1 MNNHKLNILFV
12 IRINRTR
19 SDGKAPLLCRLTYNK
34 KRKPFATGQFIYPKY
49 WKSKEQTGNPPDDD
63 GYLNSQLSLI
73 KNKLN
78 QAFLLLQFKGD
89 EFNVNDI
96 YAQYLGKRIST
107 EKTIMDAFN
116 YHYERMGK
124 LVGIEVTETSLQKY
138 HQTHKHVNTFL
149 MFNYKKKDYLLKE
162 LKLNFINDFEYYLKT
177 EKKFKPSTVYK
188 TVQRFR
194 RIIRV
199 AIGAEYIQR
208 DPFVF
213 HKIKKPKKEVVYLS
227 QTELKKL
234 EKFTFSQKRLQLVKD
249 LFVFCC
255 YTGLAFQEMANL
267 ESRHIIKGFDG
278 NLWIEMIRQKT
289 EKKISIPLLPKAL
302 EILNKY
308 GEGTPILFKKL
319 PSISN
324 QKFNSYLK
332 EIAAII
338 GIEINL
344 THHIARKTFATTV
357 LLYNDVPMEI
367 VSELLGHSKMSITQ
381 DHYGKVVQKK
391 LSEHMNIL
399 SKELNLRDKS
409 KN

>member
-12 IRINRTR
+12 IRVNRTR

-34 KRKPFATGQFIYPKY
+34 KRKPFSTGQFVNPKC
-49 WKSKEQTGNPPDDD
+49 WNSKEQMANPPDDD

-78 QAFLLLQFKGD
+78 QAFLLLQYQRN
-89 EFNVNDI
+89 EFDVNDI
-96 YAQYLGKRIST
+96 FNQYLGKRTIT
-107 EKTIMDAFN
+107 EKTVIDAFN
-116 YHYERMGK
+116 YHYKRMGK
-124 LVGIEVTETSLQKY
+124 LVGIEVSQTSVDKY
-138 HQTHKHVNTFL
+138 HQTQKHINTFL
-149 MFNYKKKDYLLKE
+149 MSNYKKKDYSLKD
-162 LKLNFINDFEYYLKT
+162 LKLNFLNDFEYYLKT

-194 RIIRV
+194 GIIKV

-208 DPFVF
+208 DPFIF
-213 HKIKKPKKEVVYLS
+213 HKIKKPKKELIYLT
-227 QTELKKL
+227 QNELKEL
-234 EKFTFSQKRLQLVKD
+234 EKYTFSQKRLQVVKD

-267 ESRHIIKGFDG
+267 ESKHIIKGFDG
-278 NLWIEMIRQKT
+278 NLWVEMIRQKT
-289 EKKISIPLLPKAL
+289 DKKISIPLLPKAL
-302 EILNKY
+302 ELLEIY
-308 GEGTPILFKKL
+308 GEDTTKEFENFP
-319 PSISN
+319 PISN

-332 EIAAII
+332 EISVVV
-338 GIEINL
+338 GIEKNL

-381 DHYGKVVQKK
+381 DHYGKIVQKK
-391 LSEHMNIL
+391 LSETMIKL
-399 SKELNLRDKS
+399 KEKLDEK
-409 KN
+409 